1 MTKASTV
8 TKEDWKTWKQDPV
21 TRLFYDA
28 VAERIED
35 AKETLANT
43 AGNDPLQDSFYRGF
57 IYAYRE
63 MVEFRFEEAAEE
75 EGVLVQ

>member
-1 MTKASTV
+1 MSKPSSV
-8 TKEDWKTWKQDPV
+8 TTEDWKTWKQDPV
-21 TRLFYDA
+21 TRMFYEA
-28 VAERIED
+28 VAERIEE

-63 MVEFRFEEAAEE
+63 MLEFRFEESEE
-75 EGVLVQ
+75 TGELIQ